1 MMDIS
6 GSLFTNE
13 YRDRHIAGKSPKKG
27 VQKGVGSVRVCA
39 LSFFD
44 CAGRPLLTDG

>member
-13 YRDRHIAGKSPKKG
+13 YRDRHIAGNSPKKA
-27 VQKGVGSVRVCA
+27 VAKGVGSVRLHAVA
-39 LSFFD
+39 LLGEQVPWQA
-44 CAGRPLLTDG
+44 C